1 MDESRRGFLFGVGAY
16 LCWGLFPLY
25 WPLLEPAGAVEALSH
40 RVVWSLVFV
49 VVLVTAVHR
58 WSLLRA
64 VLRQPRK
71 LLLVLVASVVIAF
84 NWGGFIWGVNNGYVI
99 EVSLGYFI
107 NPLVT
112 ILIGVVVLQ
121 ERLRPVQWA
130 ALALAFLAVVGLTV
144 DYGRPPWLALLVAF
158 SFGTYGLMKKKLD
171 LGATEGLALETML
184 LAPVALGY
192 LVWLHLTGDGTFGS
206 EGLPHALLLVGTGL
220 VTAVPL
226 LMFGAAAT
234 RVSLT
239 TIGLLQYIAPTL
251 QFVLGLVVF
260 GEDMTPTRWLGFALV
275 WTALA
280 IITTE
285 AVVNRRRVLRHA
297 AEAATA

>member
-1 MDESRRGFLFGVGAY
+1 MDESRRGFLLGAGAY

-25 WPLLEPAGAVEALSH
+25 WPLLQPAGAIEALSH
-40 RVVWSLVFV
+40 RVVWSLLFV

-64 VLRQPRK
+64 VLSQPRK

-112 ILIGVVVLQ
+112 ILIGVVVLK

-130 ALALAFLAVVGLTV
+130 ALGLAVVAVVGLTV

-184 LAPVALGY
+184 LTPVALGY
-192 LVWLHLTGDGTFGS
+192 LVWLQLSGDGTFGS
-206 EGLPHALLLVGTGL
+206 EGVPHALLLVGTGL
-220 VTAVPL
+220 VTAIPL

-260 GEDMTPTRWLGFALV
+260 GETMTTTRWFGFALV

-280 IITTE
+280 IITAE
-285 AVVNRRRVLRHA
+285 ALVHRRRVVRHP